1 MILSLTLLFVCT
13 AAVSAE
19 NHTHGVLSDGFAST
33 TKAND
38 GTLSGSFYNG
48 NITLRSNGSHD
59 DIFIID
65 HGVEFGGLPTFEVL
79 HHSGDTSGFEMTY
92 SETRALLD
100 KYMSDGPLPLAAAMD
115 TYRVNRYNITEA
127 KVYTNRLIQG
137 GQRYQ
142 KLNLST
148 SGELVL
154 RKVGIKIQG
163 SILPVEDLAGKFEC
177 SDETLNRIW
186 KTGARTIQRTEIEA
200 GITPEFYQISSEG
213 MLCESQ
219 APQPYSSVQASA
231 LTSYDLSFRVKPLK
245 GGFGYTVLS
254 DTLGNGI
261 YILVDVENQS
271 IAAYAGSTE
280 LDGSPL
286 AEGILDPDSI
296 AFDTWNTIHTQVN
309 LNEISVSVNDA
320 TVFNFSQ
327 TSSFYGS
334 FGLGASFQHKALY
347 QNVTLST
354 SGSEVFHS
362 SLTSKGDLEYFLAG
376 TNPLS
381 VSVDGARRDRIAYA
395 GDLDI
400 TIRSTLASTYGTDYL
415 NGSFE
420 LLGSNQLT
428 PGFFVPTTKIQQH
441 PRTALIDANTTG
453 LIGYSFN
460 LVSAMG
466 DFYTH
471 TGSTS
476 FARRWAPAI
485 TRMLDWAHSQSAGP
499 TGLFNV
505 TDPALGGDWNYYD
518 PPQSGVVAKFNA
530 AYAYAL
536 QAAIPLLTAAGNAS
550 DTNATEVY
558 STRLTALRAAMNEHL
573 WSANLSAYALST
585 TTEGSGRTAFA
596 QDANAL
602 ALLAGVPA
610 SANQSAALL
619 ASMRRALFLPAS
631 AGGGVLAFSPAASA
645 LGFARLS
652 SPYASG
658 YHLRAAF
665 ASGDADSAGALLDT
679 VFAPMADPRN
689 ANYTGCFWET
699 LTVEGRP
706 GLGDAT
712 SLCHAWG
719 AAATGELSRW
729 VLGIAPVEPGYSEWV
744 VKPGTLGGRVG
755 WARGRIEIPHGRM
768 EVEWRVDGGRW
779 GVNVTS
785 PRGTVGRV
793 ELPEGVVG
801 GCDGWK
807 VSGGVC
813 DGVGFVVEGGGRF
826 ELRQG

>member
-1 MILSLTLLFVCT
+1 
-13 AAVSAE
+13 
-19 NHTHGVLSDGFAST
+19 
-33 TKAND
+33 
-38 GTLSGSFYNG
+38 
-48 NITLRSNGSHD
+48 
-59 DIFIID
+59 
-65 HGVEFGGLPTFEVL
+65 
-79 HHSGDTSGFEMTY
+79 
-92 SETRALLD
+92 
-100 KYMSDGPLPLAAAMD
+100 MD
-115 TYRVNRYNITEA
+115 TYRVNRYNITED

-148 SGELVL
+148 AGELVL
-154 RKVGIKIQG
+154 GKVGIKIQG
-163 SILPVEDLAGKFEC
+163 SMLPIEDLSGKFEC

-200 GITPEFYQISSEG
+200 GTTPEFYQISSEG

-231 LTSYDLSFRVKPLK
+231 LTSYDLTFQVKPLK

-254 DTLGNGI
+254 DTLGTGI
-261 YILVDVENQS
+261 YILVNVENGS
-271 IAAYAGSTE
+271 IAAYAGSTD

-286 AEGILDPDSI
+286 AEATLGPDSI

-309 LNEISVSVNDA
+309 LTEISVSINDA
-320 TVFNFSQ
+320 PVFNFSQ

-354 SGSEVFHS
+354 GGSDIFHS
-362 SLTSKGDLEYFLAG
+362 SLTSKENMEDFLAG

-400 TIRSTLASTYGTDYL
+400 TIRSTLASTYGLDYL

-441 PRTALIDANTTG
+441 PRTALIDANVTG

-471 TGSTS
+471 TGSTP

-536 QAAIPLLTAAGNAS
+536 QAAIPLLSAAADNTAN
-550 DTNATEVY
+550 DTNEAEVY
-558 STRLTALRAAMNEHL
+558 TARLTALRAAMNEHL

-585 TTEGSGRTAFA
+585 TEGSGRTAFA

-610 SANQSAALL
+610 STNQSAALL
-619 ASMRRALFLPAS
+619 AAMRAALFLPS
-631 AGGGVLAFSPAASA
+631 NDGVLAFSPAASTD

-658 YHLRAAF
+658 YHLHAAL
-665 ASGDADSAGALLDT
+665 AAGDADSAAALLDT

-744 VKPGTLGGRVG
+744 FRPGTMGGRVG
-755 WARGRIEIPHGRM
+755 WARGGVETPYGRM
-768 EVEWRVDGGRW
+768 EVEWSVEGGW
-779 GVNVTS
+779 GVILTS

-801 GCDGWK
+801 GCEGFE
-807 VSGGVC
+807 VNGGVC

-826 ELRQG
+826 ELRQV

>member
-1 MILSLTLLFVCT
+1 
-13 AAVSAE
+13 
-19 NHTHGVLSDGFAST
+19 
-33 TKAND
+33 
-38 GTLSGSFYNG
+38 
-48 NITLRSNGSHD
+48 
-59 DIFIID
+59 
-65 HGVEFGGLPTFEVL
+65 
-79 HHSGDTSGFEMTY
+79 
-92 SETRALLD
+92 
-100 KYMSDGPLPLAAAMD
+100 MD
-115 TYRVNRYNITEA
+115 TYRVNRYNITDD

-148 SGELVL
+148 AGELVL

-163 SILPVEDLAGKFEC
+163 SMLPVENLSGMFEC

-200 GITPEFYQISSEG
+200 GTTPEFYQISSEG

-231 LTSYDLSFRVKPLK
+231 LTSYELTFRVKPLK

-254 DTLGNGI
+254 DTLGTGI

-271 IAAYAGSTE
+271 IAAYAGSTD

-286 AEGILDPDSI
+286 AEATLDPDSI
-296 AFDTWNTIHTQVN
+296 AINSWNTIHTQVN
-309 LNEISVSVNDA
+309 LTEISVSINDA
-320 TVFNFSQ
+320 TVFKFSQ

-354 SGSEVFHS
+354 GGSDIFHS
-362 SLTSKGDLEYFLAG
+362 TLTSKEDMEDFLAG

-400 TIRSTLASTYGTDYL
+400 TIRSTLASTYGIDYL
-415 NGSFE
+415 NGSLE

-441 PRTALIDANTTG
+441 PRTALIDANVTG

-471 TGSTS
+471 TGSTR

-485 TRMLDWAHSQSAGP
+485 TRMLDWAHSQSS
-499 TGLFNV
+499 TGLFDL
-505 TDPALGGDWNYYD
+505 TDPSLGGDWNYYD

-536 QAAIPLLTAAGNAS
+536 QAAIPLLSAADN
-550 DTNATEVY
+550 DTTNATEVY
-558 STRLTALRAAMNEHL
+558 ATRLAALRAAMNTHL
-573 WSANLSAYALST
+573 WSANLSAYTLST
-585 TTEGSGRTAFA
+585 TAAGRTAFA

-610 SANQSAALL
+610 SANQSSALL
-619 ASMRRALFLPAS
+619 ASMRAALFLPS
-631 AGGGVLAFSPAASA
+631 NDGVLAFSPPASA

-665 ASGDADSAGALLDT
+665 ASGDTDSAVHLLDA

-719 AAATGELSRW
+719 AAATGELTRW
-729 VLGIAPVEPGYSEWV
+729 VLGIAPVKAGY
-744 VKPGTLGGRVG
+744 K
-755 WARGRIEIPHGRM
+755 
-768 EVEWRVDGGRW
+768 
-779 GVNVTS
+779 
-785 PRGTVGRV
+785 
-793 ELPEGVVG
+793 
-801 GCDGWK
+801 
-807 VSGGVC
+807 
-813 DGVGFVVEGGGRF
+813 
-826 ELRQG
+826 